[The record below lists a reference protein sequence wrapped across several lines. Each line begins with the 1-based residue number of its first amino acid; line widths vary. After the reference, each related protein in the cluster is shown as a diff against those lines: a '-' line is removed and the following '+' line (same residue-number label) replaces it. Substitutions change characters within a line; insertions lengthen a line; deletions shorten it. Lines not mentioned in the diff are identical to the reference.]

1 MRTASL
7 ALAVGALLVAA
18 APAAANIVPQHG
30 IGGVRIGDTQAKVV
44 ATRGAPVSIVNGTND
59 FGPYRELRYRGL
71 TVTLQG
77 RVRVTGVS
85 TRSRAERTRTGAG
98 VGSTET
104 ALNLAV
110 RGLTCE
116 TSAGVRTC
124 TLGVQEAGRRVTA
137 FFLSGGRVTRVVVGN
152 VID

>member
-18 APAAANIVPQHG
+18 APAAADIAPQHG
-30 IGGVRIGDTQAKVV
+30 IGGVRIGDTQAKVLK
-44 ATRGAPVSIVNGTND
+44 TRGTPVAIVNGSND

-77 RVRVTGVS
+77 RTRVTSVS
-85 TRSRAERTRTGAG
+85 TRSRAERTRSGAG

-116 TSAGVRTC
+116 TFGDVRSC
-124 TLGVQEAGRRVTA
+124 TLGVQEAGRRVTV
-137 FFLSGGRVTRVVVGN
+137 FFLSKGRVNRVVVGN
-152 VID
+152 VLD

>member
-7 ALAVGALLVAA
+7 ALAVGAFLAAA
-18 APAAANIVPQHG
+18 APAAADIVPQHG

-44 ATRGAPVSIVNGTND
+44 AARGAPVAVVNGVND

-71 TVTLQG
+71 TVTMQG
-77 RVRVTGVS
+77 RRRVTSVS

-110 RGLTCE
+110 RGLRCSTF
-116 TSAGVRTC
+116 AGVRSC
-124 TLGVQEAGRRVTA
+124 TLGVEEAGRRVTT
-137 FFLSGGRVTRVVVGN
+137 FFLSRGRVFRVVVGN